1 MSAIAWQWR
10 NLPWQ
15 ILKTA
20 LAGEAGRTQIV
31 PMASW
36 SDRANLV
43 GKRSEKLEEN
53 YRCRL
58 IGRGCDEVRIK

>member
-1 MSAIAWQWR
+1 
-10 NLPWQ
+10 
-15 ILKTA
+15 
-20 LAGEAGRTQIV
+20 
-31 PMASW
+31 MASW